1 MPALAQELNSGL
13 LTLGLTLSSEQ
24 QQRLLDY
31 MGLLIKWNKVY
42 NLTAVREPQPMLHQH
57 LLDCLAAVPPL
68 QQRFPGACNLLDVG
82 AGGGLPSVVLAIAC
96 PQWRVT
102 AVDTVAKKTAFIQ
115 TVAHQLGLNNL
126 QSVHARV
133 EELEGS
139 FDVITCRAFASLTN
153 FCVSSRHLLKPE
165 GTWLALKAKRPQ
177 AELDEL
183 PSTVAVD
190 SVQPLAVPGLDADR
204 CLVWMR
210 PVSDS

>member
-82 AGGGLPSVVLAIAC
+82 AGGGLPSVVLAGHRCRYSGQKNRVHTNRGAPTWLEQFAKRAC
-96 PQWRVT
+96 P
-102 AVDTVAKKTAFIQ
+102 
-115 TVAHQLGLNNL
+115 G
-126 QSVHARV
+126 
-133 EELEGS
+133 G
-139 FDVITCRAFASLTN
+139 RAGRQF
-153 FCVSSRHLLKPE
+153 
-165 GTWLALKAKRPQ
+165 
-177 AELDEL
+177 
-183 PSTVAVD
+183 
-190 SVQPLAVPGLDADR
+190 
-204 CLVWMR
+204 
-210 PVSDS
+210 